1 MHKACTLSVVLISAL
16 GGLCW
21 LSVSLIPFMPLMGI
35 RHSGEVDSLVG
46 AGSVGWL
53 FQLLGDWWVASLGAV
68 RGWAGR
74 CWSAPMSFVW
84 SVCATCGGAALL
96 PRPQGRRWGGSL
108 P

>member
-1 MHKACTLSVVLISAL
+1 MRKARTFGLVLIGAL
-16 GGLCW
+16 RGHCW
-21 LSVSLIPFMPLMGI
+21 LSVSLIPFMPLMGF
-35 RHSGEVDSLVG
+35 RHSGEVDDLVG

-53 FQLLGDWWVASLGAV
+53 FQLLGDWWMAFWGAV

-84 SVCATCGGAALL
+84 SACTAEGGVALL
-96 PRPQGRRWGGSL
+96 PRPQGRCRGGSL